1 MNTFDQLVVMTTAI
15 AGTLLKYVNPASIN
29 SKGLYNVAE
38 VAFAINSFTSSR
50 YGSDI
55 DLLVNESLLGSGLS
69 KYSNILKEREW
80 DYMKVSSVPKL
91 NKIGNDIKE
100 EKGYRITFPSLDDT
114 RCSII
119 LPDLVDLKTIIT
131 AVRDELLRRKNKPS
145 IVGFD
150 TLSSLCTPE
159 YVTSLLEIENN
170 LLIELSKVNA
180 ESYQYKLNELI
191 PIKSTYV
198 GL

>member
-1 MNTFDQLVVMTTAI
+1 
-15 AGTLLKYVNPASIN
+15 
-29 SKGLYNVAE
+29 
-38 VAFAINSFTSSR
+38 
-50 YGSDI
+50 
-55 DLLVNESLLGSGLS
+55 
-69 KYSNILKEREW
+69 
-80 DYMKVSSVPKL
+80 MKVSSVPKL

-100 EKGYRITFPSLDDT
+100 EKRYRITFPSLDDT
-114 RCSII
+114 RSSII
-119 LPDLVDLKTIIT
+119 LPDLADLKTIIT

-150 TLSSLCTPE
+150 TLFSLCTLE
-159 YVTSLLEIENN
+159 YVISLLEIENN